1 MSADTRDRIALRA
14 WSKDDLGLL
23 ERLLGDPALMTDL
36 GGPEIPGAI
45 LSRHE
50 RYLGSD
56 PSRTGLFAIIAG
68 PAQIAVGWVGY
79 WESTW
84 GGQDVWECGWHVLL
98 EHQGHGVATRATAL
112 AIERVR
118 NQAAHRYLHAFPSV
132 GNVASNALCATLGFT
147 LLGEVEVE
155 YPVGQMMQSN
165 NWRLDLTLP
174 RPDNEAVEHRTG
186 K

>member
-1 MSADTRDRIALRA
+1 MSADTRDQIALRA
-14 WSKDDLGLL
+14 WSEGDLGLL
-23 ERLLGDPALMTDL
+23 KRLLGDPALMKDL
-36 GGPEIPGAI
+36 GGPEMPDAI

-56 PSRTGLFAIIAG
+56 PTRTGLFAVVLG
-68 PAQIAVGWVGY
+68 PERTAVGWVGY

-84 GGQDVWECGWHVLL
+84 AGEDVWECGWHVLL
-98 EHQGHGVATRATAL
+98 EYQGRGVATAATAL
-112 AIERVR
+112 AIAELRK
-118 NQAAHRYLHAFPSV
+118 QSIHRYLHAFPSV
-132 GNVASNALCATLGFT
+132 ENAASNALCATLGFM

-155 YPVGQMMQSN
+155 YPVGQMMHSN

-174 RPDNEAVEHRTG
+174 HADNGAVDNSNG